1 MSENLTLK
9 PHATANLVGQVI
21 GHFRVVDRLGE
32 GGMGVVYR
40 AEDMKLRRP
49 VALKVMP
56 PEIARNPELR
66 ARFLREARALAAATH
81 PNIAAVYEVDESGEL
96 AFLAMELVEG
106 QTLRHVLADGPLEL
120 NRALTIAREV
130 ARGLERA
137 HAAGV
142 IHRDLKPD
150 NVMVAPD
157 GSVKLLDFGLAKQEV
172 LAPDELTNSGKTLD
186 GQLLGT
192 PGYMAPEQALGRAVD
207 ARADLFALGVMLFEL
222 LTGERPFGG
231 ETVMERVMAVVHEA
245 PRDLNTLNV
254 RVPPDVEHLVLR
266 CLQRQPELRPQSAGE
281 VVGALGAAIDGRR
294 ISVRIGPSLAEDDD
308 GNTALSVNT
317 RRRKRLVR
325 LASAALAI
333 VVVALCGARLAM
345 VYRSQRAPTTLVD
358 LPLPDALP
366 PARDAFGAGM
376 SALHD
381 GDWLLARKSFT
392 TALQADPELAAAHLR
407 LALIDFA
414 LPNRGAE
421 AREELK
427 AATQRRAR
435 LTPRDELLRAGL
447 EPLIERDPPDFTESG
462 KRFAAASLAR
472 PGDAELHFLR
482 GWALQGH
489 DWPAALEAVSQATA
503 IDPAYADALQLQ
515 SAALAALGRTEE
527 AVAPLD
533 LCEQRVPAATDCVL
547 ERLDLHTWNGQCAL
561 AEADARLA
569 NARQPS
575 AWIYTPW
582 AEALLAQG
590 RPREAAEA
598 LFAQELQNTPAEQRP
613 DEDATLHIHLAL
625 LEGRFGDAAKLS
637 ADSLTRI
644 ANRPDYTWHAR
655 FTALRVGALEEMG
668 ELNQAADAAQDFLVR
683 KDAWVHDSQQFDHDI
698 TPWLWEVQ
706 KRAGRLSAADVRARR
721 DAYLATP
728 SQQLGISAAAR
739 WLSAWGPTVDTLD
752 DARAALSNLP
762 PGGVTAYKEYGLDFA
777 DQAHVRR
784 IAGDVAGALP
794 LLRRVAASCRLL
806 DDPLR
811 RVRFELELGQALR
824 ATGDEAGACAQFA
837 DVVRRWGDAS
847 PRSVTAEQARA
858 ELKSCK

>member
-1 MSENLTLK
+1 MSD
-9 PHATANLVGQVI
+9 PAGASANLVGQVI
-21 GHFRVVDRLGE
+21 GHFRVLDRLGE

-40 AEDMKLRRP
+40 AEDLKLRRP

-56 PEIARNPELR
+56 AEVARNVELR

-106 QTLRHVLADGPLEL
+106 ETLRHKLADGPLEL
-120 NRALTIAREV
+120 TRALSIAREI

-150 NVMVAPD
+150 NVMVTPD
-157 GSVKLLDFGLAKQEV
+157 GAVKLLDFGLAKQEV
-172 LAPDELTNSGKTLD
+172 LAADELTNSGKTLD

-207 ARADLFALGVMLFEL
+207 ARADIFAMGVMLFEV

-231 ETVMERVMAVVHEA
+231 NTVMERVMAVVHEV

-254 RVPPDVEHLVLR
+254 RVPPDVEDLVLR
-266 CLQRQPELRPQSAGE
+266 CLSREPEKRPQSASE
-281 VVGALGAAIDGRR
+281 MVGALGAALEGRR
-294 ISVRIGPSLAEDDD
+294 ISVRIGPSLAEDED

-317 RRRKRLVR
+317 RKRKRLVR
-325 LASAALAI
+325 FASAGLALL
-333 VVVALCGARLAM
+333 VVALCGARLWQVRHA
-345 VYRSQRAPTTLVD
+345 QLAPTTLMD

-366 PARDAFGAGM
+366 MARDAFGAGM

-381 GDWLLARKSFT
+381 GDWLLAHKSFT
-392 TALQADPELAAAHLR
+392 AALQADPELASAHLR
-407 LALIDFA
+407 IALIDFA
-414 LPNRGAE
+414 LPSRAKD
-421 AREELK
+421 ARTELK

-435 LTPRDELLRAGL
+435 LSARDELLRSAL
-447 EPLIERDPPDFTESG
+447 EPLIERDPPDYAEAA
-462 KRFAAASLAR
+462 KRFAAASVTR
-472 PGDAELHFLR
+472 PGDAELHFMR
-482 GWALQGH
+482 GWSLQGQ
-489 DWPAALEAVSQATA
+489 DWPAVLESVSQATA

-590 RPREAAEA
+590 RPREAAES
-598 LFAQELQNTPAEQRP
+598 LFAQELQATPADQRP
-613 DEDATLHIHLAL
+613 DEDAVLHIDLAL
-625 LEGRFGDAAKLS
+625 LEGRFADAAKLS
-637 ADSLTRI
+637 ADALTRI
-644 ANRPDYTWHAR
+644 KDRPDYTWHAR
-655 FTALRVGALEEMG
+655 YTELRVGALEEMG
-668 ELNQAADAAQDFLVR
+668 ELDQAADAAQDFLSR
-683 KDAWVHDSQQFDHDI
+683 KDAWVHDSQQFDRDI
-698 TPWLWEVQ
+698 TPSLWAVQ
-706 KRAGRLSAADVRARR
+706 KRAGRLSASDVRQRR
-721 DAYLATP
+721 EAYLNTP
-728 SQQLGISAAAR
+728 SQQLGVSAAAR
-739 WLSAWGPTVDTLD
+739 WLSAWAPTIETPD
-752 DARAALSNLP
+752 DARAALTSLP
-762 PGGVTAYKEYGLDFA
+762 PGGVTAYKEFGLDFV

-784 IAGDVAGALP
+784 VAGDIVGALP
-794 LLRRVAASCRLL
+794 LLRRAAASCRLL

-811 RVRFELELGQALR
+811 RVHFELELGQALR
-824 ATGDEAGACAQFA
+824 ASGDEAGACAQFN

-847 PRSVTAEQARA
+847 PRSVTAEQARV
-858 ELKSCK
+858 ELRGCK